1 MSLRGQ
7 AARLMQCAP
16 ASVEIDD
23 LMQEGR
29 IAQWR
34 HAAAIAAHRNPAGAG
49 ATVARRAML
58 DYLRRVRHTRRW
70 DAWRE
75 APLQENDAANVQ
87 TPAHGPPEREVWA
100 RLRGVMRDREAARV
114 LVMLMRG
121 VPQHEIARIIHYT
134 EGGVSRIVARAKEA
148 CHA

>member
-1 MSLRGQ
+1 MR
-7 AARLMQCAP
+7 CAP
-16 ASVEIDD
+16 AAVEIDD

-34 HAAAIAAHRNPAGAG
+34 HAAAIAAHCSPAGAA

-58 DYLRRVRHTRRW
+58 DYLRGLRHTRRW
-70 DAWRE
+70 DRWRE
-75 APLQENDAANVQ
+75 TPLQEGSAVEVQ
-87 TPAHGPPEREVWA
+87 TPAPGPTEREVWA
-100 RLRGVMRDREAARV
+100 RLRNVMQDREAARV

-121 VPQHEIARIIHYT
+121 IPQHEIAKIIHYT
-134 EGGVSRIVARAKEA
+134 QGGVSRIVARAKEA